1 MVLLPFLLQL
11 KLNLFQSAPSSSS
24 SSYLIGKP
32 INETKYKYNTGSQKI
47 QGSSK
52 LAAYCR

>member
-1 MVLLPFLLQL
+1 M
-11 KLNLFQSAPSSSS
+11 KLRVQVILSS
-24 SSYLIGKP
+24 SSYFISKQINGKN
-32 INETKYKYNTGSQKI
+32 INTTQASQKI